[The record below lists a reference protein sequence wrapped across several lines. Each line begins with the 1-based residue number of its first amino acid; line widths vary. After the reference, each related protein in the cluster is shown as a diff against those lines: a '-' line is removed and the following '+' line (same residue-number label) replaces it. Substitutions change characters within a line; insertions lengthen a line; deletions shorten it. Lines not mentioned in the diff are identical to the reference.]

1 MHLPIAVKF
10 ARNKDT
16 GHRRIMTNSDGNSES
31 APDAATFWENRYR
44 ESGRT
49 WSGRANAALEREA
62 AGLTPGTALDLG
74 SGEGGDALW
83 LALNGWSVTAVDI
96 SPTALARGQADAE
109 AAGLTG
115 RIRWIA
121 ADLATWR
128 PDGPFDLVTAHFL
141 QSPVELPR
149 EVILRRAAAN
159 VVPGGV
165 LLVVGHA
172 QFPPWSKHQPDG
184 VPLPTADDVLAS
196 LELPAEHWT
205 ILTKAAVDRQATGPD
220 GQVATLVDSVL
231 TLRRNPST

>member
-1 MHLPIAVKF
+1 M
-10 ARNKDT
+10 
-16 GHRRIMTNSDGNSES
+16 
-31 APDAATFWENRYR
+31 PDAATFWENRYR
-44 ESGRT
+44 ESDRA

-62 AGLTPGTALDLG
+62 ADLTPGTALDLG

-83 LALNGWSVTAVDI
+83 LAQNGWSVTAVDI
-96 SPTALARGQADAE
+96 SPTALARGRAAAE
-109 AAGLTG
+109 AAGLAG

-121 ADLATWR
+121 ADLATWQ

-149 EVILRRAAAN
+149 EVILRRAAAR
-159 VVPGGV
+159 VTPGGV

-172 QFPPWSKHQPDG
+172 AFPPWSKHKPDG

-196 LELPAEHWT
+196 LELTPEHWT
-205 ILTKAAVDRQATGPD
+205 IRTKAAVGRDATGPD

-231 TLRRNPST
+231 TLRRTTSV